1 MPFAIRPMQ
10 DADLDHAAALCAAL
24 EEGAAPELVAGRF
37 RWLTER
43 AAHEN
48 AFFVA
53 TDPDCRIVGFIHV
66 HGITLLGSIAYAE
79 IGSLVVDLAHRRLG
93 IGRLLVRAGESWAR
107 ERSFSTMR
115 LRHGRARPPDAH
127 GFYRQLGF
135 EPAPTPALFLKAIG
149 AT

>member
-1 MPFAIRPMQ
+1 MSYAIRPLQ
-10 DADLDHAAALCAAL
+10 DADLDHVAALGAAL
-24 EEGAAPELVAGRF
+24 EQGVAPERLARRF
-37 RWLTER
+37 RWLKKR

-79 IGSLVVDLAHRRLG
+79 IGSLVVAPALRRRG

-107 ERSFSTMR
+107 ARSFATMR
-115 LRHGRARPPDAH
+115 LRHGRERPSETH

-135 EPAPTPALFLKAIG
+135 EPAPTRALFHKTIDA
-149 AT
+149 A